1 MRERFSI
8 LNLTRTL
15 LSAGLLAVAAV
26 LTVQLILQSRENQ
39 ELKNDLGEINH
50 IRYGLL
56 NADEWKERVTLIL
69 TKKIV
74 EFDLKPENRE
84 ELQESLEIIMYGLLD
99 DLEKVIEQR
108 TSGQFAE
115 MKRWIAGMVLDV
127 NQLRDSVPS
136 YAGQVLD
143 ELNKPKTK
151 QGIQNYLTDKLG
163 NLSDATYNL
172 DSMER
177 MHTIVVKYACENKVR
192 CQEMLTD
199 DIARKTADI
208 NRKVVLVLGFV
219 GLIFLLSLV
228 PRVHLDRFQAP
239 LLILGSACLLVAG
252 ISTPM
257 IDLEARIDRLV
268 FLLIGEEVVFTDNI
282 IFFQTKSIT
291 DIVEILIREGSFEMV
306 FVGILV
312 FTFSI
317 VFPFSKLL
325 SSYLYSLHIGR
336 LNENRLIRFF
346 VVKSGKWS
354 MADVMV
360 VAFFMAYVG
369 FDGIVGS
376 QLNSLKGSTESVE
389 IFTTNGT
396 KLLGGFYLF
405 LSFCISSLVLSEVMV
420 RKGSFHRK

>member
-1 MRERFSI
+1 
-8 LNLTRTL
+8 
-15 LSAGLLAVAAV
+15 
-26 LTVQLILQSRENQ
+26 
-39 ELKNDLGEINH
+39 
-50 IRYGLL
+50 
-56 NADEWKERVTLIL
+56 
-69 TKKIV
+69 
-74 EFDLKPENRE
+74 
-84 ELQESLEIIMYGLLD
+84 
-99 DLEKVIEQR
+99 
-108 TSGQFAE
+108 
-115 MKRWIAGMVLDV
+115 
-127 NQLRDSVPS
+127 
-136 YAGQVLD
+136 
-143 ELNKPKTK
+143 
-151 QGIQNYLTDKLG
+151 
-163 NLSDATYNL
+163 
-172 DSMER
+172 
-177 MHTIVVKYACENKVR
+177 
-192 CQEMLTD
+192 
-199 DIARKTADI
+199 
-208 NRKVVLVLGFV
+208 
-219 GLIFLLSLV
+219 
-228 PRVHLDRFQAP
+228 
-239 LLILGSACLLVAG
+239 VAG

-325 SSYLYSLHIGR
+325 SSYLYSLRIGR
-336 LNENRLIRFF
+336 LNDNRLIRFF

-369 FDGIVGS
+369 FNGIVAS
-376 QLNSLKGSTESVE
+376 QLDSLKGSTESVE

-420 RKGSFHRK
+420 RQAGKSGKENPTR